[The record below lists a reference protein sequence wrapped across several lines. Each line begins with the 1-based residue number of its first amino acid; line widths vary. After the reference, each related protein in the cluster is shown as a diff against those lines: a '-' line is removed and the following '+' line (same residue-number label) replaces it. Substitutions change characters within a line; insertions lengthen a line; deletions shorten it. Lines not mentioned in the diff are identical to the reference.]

1 MVSGTWNRR
10 DVLLGLATTGLA
22 AGVAAW
28 PGRPAAAGGP
38 LMVGVLYA
46 GPRTDF
52 GYNQAQADAAHALL
66 SMPDLRLEEAEGAEG
81 GLAATAG
88 WLSRARGCGVVIV
101 TAQGDA
107 STALLAQ
114 ADAHR
119 DTVFLICGTPDDPA
133 RLPANVGYYHAYLD
147 EAQHVSGIVAGY
159 ASKAHRIGIVASSPG
174 PKILRCINAFAL
186 GARRADPAVAVR
198 VLFVGEDAAPAAVAE
213 AARSLVADG
222 ADVLAAQLDHPRPVC
237 EVAEAAG
244 VHCCG
249 IHTDLSRFAPNGF
262 LTGAEWAWERGHLD
276 SIARLKADQPW
287 PRVREGGFG
296 AGLVRNTAYGPAVG
310 VEARAHAD
318 AARMQLANGNAAVFR
333 GPITDAAGRT
343 VVAKGK
349 MLASNDPALNR
360 MVWLV
365 EGVSEA
371 GR

>member
-1 MVSGTWNRR
+1 MT
-10 DVLLGLATTGLA
+10 
-22 AGVAAW
+22 
-28 PGRPAAAGGP
+28 
-38 LMVGVLYA
+38 VGVLYA

-66 SMPDLRLEEAEGAEG
+66 SMPGLRLEEVDGAEG
-81 GLAATAG
+81 ELAATAG
-88 WLSRARGCGVVIV
+88 WLSRGRGCRVVIV
-101 TAQGDA
+101 TAHGSDP
-107 STALLAQ
+107 SALLAQ

-119 DTVFLICGTPDDPA
+119 DAVFLICGAPDDPA

-159 ASKAHRIGIVASSPG
+159 AGRARRIGIVASSPV
-174 PKILRCINAFAL
+174 PKVLRCVNAFAL
-186 GARRADPAVAVR
+186 GARRADPATAVR
-198 VLFVGEDAAPAAVAE
+198 VLFVGEDAPPAAVAE
-213 AARSLVADG
+213 AARALIAEG
-222 ADVLAAQLDHPRPVC
+222 ADVLAAQLDRPRPVC

-244 VHCCG
+244 VLCCG
-249 IHTDLSRFAPNGF
+249 THTDLSRFAPNGF

-276 SIARLKADQPW
+276 SIARLRADQPW
-287 PRVREGGFG
+287 PRLREGGFG

-343 VVAKGK
+343 VVPKGK
-349 MLASNDPALNR
+349 ALPSNDPALNR

-365 EGVSEA
+365 EGASEA